1 MRFAIEHEKAAIGHD
16 ITVAVTGENDQLI
29 ARVIIEYDSS
39 QLGDDQLEPPA
50 NQYGRS
56 WSKKG
61 LAGPGQQHMVRVL
74 ATDSTGKQE
83 NAVEKWE
90 G

>member
-1 MRFAIEHEKAAIGHD
+1 MRFAIEHEKSTVGYD
-16 ITVAVTGENDQLI
+16 IKVAVTGENGQLV
-29 ARVIIEYDSS
+29 ARVITEYDSS
-39 QLGDDQLEPPA
+39 QLGDDQLKPPA

-56 WSKKG
+56 WAKKG
-61 LAGPGQQHMVRVL
+61 LAGPGQQHKVRVL

>member
-1 MRFAIEHEKAAIGHD
+1 MQFTIEHWKAAIGHD
-16 ITVAVTGENDQLI
+16 IKVAVTGENGQLI
-29 ARVIIEYDSS
+29 ARVIAEYDSS
-39 QLGDDQLEPPA
+39 QIGDDQLEPPA

-56 WSKKG
+56 WTKKG
-61 LAGPGQQHMVRVL
+61 SAGPGQQHTLRVL
-74 ATDSTGKQE
+74 ATDPTGKQE

>member
-1 MRFAIEHEKAAIGHD
+1 MQFTIEHQKATLGHD
-16 ITVAVTGENDQLI
+16 IRVAVTGEGGQPI
-29 ARVIIEYDSS
+29 ARVITEYDSS

-56 WSKKG
+56 WTKKG
-61 LAGPGQQHMVRVL
+61 SAGPGQQHMVRVL